1 MALGDAF
8 ERQNEFSKALVV
20 YLDLKS
26 LGVKVQGLKEKIVT
40 LEQKIKS
47 KSKSDQVKQ
56 QRDVETDKLNKLKQQ
71 QEQDRVAKEADKK

>member
-1 MALGDAF
+1 M
-8 ERQNEFSKALVV
+8 
-20 YLDLKS
+20 
-26 LGVKVQGLKEKIVT
+26 KEKIVT

-71 QEQDRVAKEADKK
+71 QEQDRVAKETDKK

>member
-20 YLDLKS
+20 YMDLKS

>member
-1 MALGDAF
+1 LALGDAF

-20 YLDLKS
+20 YMDLKS